1 VNVEWNVHDELGS
14 SDRRSSDLA
23 FKRNESRIAPMLL
36 RSLTRGALLR
46 CPVCGEG
53 KLFSGYNHVV
63 DRCASCGA
71 DFHASAGEWTGA
83 LMFAQG
89 VFGMIALGGWY
100 VLFLFGLPVFALP
113 GIAWLVGWGLVA
125 PLLFYPSFKGAWIGA
140 MHAAGGL
147 GAPGELTRP

>member
-1 VNVEWNVHDELGS
+1 MSV
-14 SDRRSSDLA
+14 
-23 FKRNESRIAPMLL
+23 MLL

-53 KLFSGYNHVV
+53 RLFSGYNHVV
-63 DRCASCGA
+63 AECAACGA
-71 DFHASAGEWTGA
+71 DFHASPGEWTGA

-89 VFGMIALGGWY
+89 FFGMIALGGWY
-100 VLFLFGLPVFALP
+100 VLFLLGAPIFAWQ
-113 GIAWLVGWGLVA
+113 GIAWLVGWGLIA
-125 PLLFYPSFKGAWIGA
+125 PLALYPSFKGAWIGA